1 MLTKPARGLGAVN
14 WLPERD
20 QVVRRVPLLLSIAG
34 TLYPSLPLETLRIA
48 NNETTIFVRSSG
60 GSSVTAF
67 GQRTGIEHVR
77 VGQTVLPTD
86 GDGELWLRFTR
97 PDARRYISAHR
108 VLDGTID
115 AKEVAGR
122 DIIVGTSAVGLLDLR
137 ATPLD
142 SAVPG
147 VEVHAQALEQMLNGD
162 HLSRPPFA
170 TGLELVYL
178 VAAGAALAW
187 LIGRL
192 GAIGTAAIGAAA
204 IVVVFAASWL
214 AYTNAGYL
222 LDPVYAS
229 IAVLLVYLATSLT
242 GYIATERERSRV
254 RSAFGHYVAAPLVEE
269 LARNHDKLK
278 LGGETREVT
287 VLFADV
293 RGFTNIAEGLTA
305 EELITFLNRLFT
317 PLSDIILEERGTID
331 KFMGDAVMAFW
342 NAPLLEEAHA
352 TSACRAALRMQEQVG
367 RLNALWAAEAAARGA
382 TVAHVQLGIG
392 LNTGDCCVG
401 NVGSPQRFDYSI
413 LGDVVNIASRLEG
426 TTKTYGVPI
435 IVGEKTALAASMLAF
450 LEIASVKVRG
460 KERPERIF
468 ALIGDEA
475 VEKSETFAKLSG
487 AHARLLAATA
497 TADAAAARSVA
508 EGMPYPWRRPVGTT
522 LRQLRAADRKAA
534 ARDAQRLVLSFV
546 HQFAD
551 ADANSDTDAHRDALL
566 QDLTAAAVALRIVAN
581 LARVFAILP
590 VLALLHLLRR
600 RRVVIV
606 VVGLLRVGLLRPLWL
621 GIVLVLAEH
630 DIVACEDWLGID
642 VRGRHDERERVIERD
657 ILLALE
663 LAPPRGLIDV
673 IGGDADQLAGLVMDE
688 ALAALGADLHP
699 ALDEQQP
706 RLVGILHEDVEDGA
720 AHGDRGGGR
729 ANDVGRLDGDAGDE
743 AERPLNEIHHDGAAA
758 DVGVIDELV
767 EQQPRSRPEGQFGAV
782 VQLDLAAAVRVGL
795 DQLLLTYVVAARQT
809 PLVAAGIQCGR
820 DIVDDGDRR
829 ADRII
834 WSRGRAASER
844 EGQGE

>member
-1 MLTKPARGLGAVN
+1 LLAVALRIADPEPVARLRLAVFDAYLNLKPRAVDPALPVRIVDIDDASLARIGQWPWPRTRLAEIIDRLKADGARTVTLDLILAEPDRLSPGEFAKLFAQQPELAPLVGQASQLPSNDDRLAAAIAAAPVVVGLAGETAGDTRPPKPHASFVIAGDDPLQFVPNFSGTVESLPVLTKPARGLGAVN

-147 VEVHAQALEQMLNGD
+147 VEVHAQALEQMLSGD

-178 VAAGAALAW
+178 IAAGAALAW

-204 IVVVFAASWL
+204 IVFVFAASWL

-305 EELITFLNRLFT
+305 EELIGFLNRLFT

-435 IVGEKTALAASMLAF
+435 IVGEKTAIDAASLAF

-468 ALIGDEA
+468 ALIGDET
-475 VEKSETFAKLSG
+475 VERSETFARLSG
-487 AHARLLAATA
+487 AHARLLAAIVA
-497 TADAAAARSVA
+497 ADAAAARS
-508 EGMPYPWRRPVGTT
+508 
-522 LRQLRAADRKAA
+522 
-534 ARDAQRLVLSFV
+534 
-546 HQFAD
+546 
-551 ADANSDTDAHRDALL
+551 
-566 QDLTAAAVALRIVAN
+566 
-581 LARVFAILP
+581 
-590 VLALLHLLRR
+590 
-600 RRVVIV
+600 
-606 VVGLLRVGLLRPLWL
+606 
-621 GIVLVLAEH
+621 
-630 DIVACEDWLGID
+630 
-642 VRGRHDERERVIERD
+642 
-657 ILLALE
+657 
-663 LAPPRGLIDV
+663 
-673 IGGDADQLAGLVMDE
+673 
-688 ALAALGADLHP
+688 
-699 ALDEQQP
+699 ALDECRALGGAPLAQLYASYERLIEKQP
-706 RLVGILHEDVEDGA
+706 PATLSA
-720 AHGDRGGGR
+720 
-729 ANDVGRLDGDAGDE
+729 
-743 AERPLNEIHHDGAAA
+743 
-758 DVGVIDELV
+758 
-767 EQQPRSRPEGQFGAV
+767 
-782 VQLDLAAAVRVGL
+782 
-795 DQLLLTYVVAARQT
+795 
-809 PLVAAGIQCGR
+809 
-820 DIVDDGDRR
+820 
-829 ADRII
+829 
-834 WSRGRAASER
+834 
-844 EGQGE
+844 

>member
-1 MLTKPARGLGAVN
+1 MIAGRREGCRSMRSTALRSLPVHILLAAALLLVAVALRIADPEPVARLRLAVFDAYLNLAPRELDPALPVRIVDIDDASLARLGQWPWPRTRLAEIVDRLKADGARTVTLDLILAEPDRLSPGEFAKLFAGQPELAPLVGQASQLPSNDERLAAAIAAAPVAIGLAGESAGDKPPPKPHASFVIAGDDPLEFVPRFTGTVESLPVLTKAARGLGAVN

-48 NNETTIFVRSSG
+48 IGETTIFVRSSG

-77 VGQTVLPTD
+77 VGSTVLPTD

-97 PDARRYISAHR
+97 PDARRYISAYR
-108 VLDGTID
+108 VLDGT
-115 AKEVAGR
+115 AEPKEIAGR

-147 VEVHAQALEQMLNGD
+147 VEVHAQALEQMLSGE

-178 VAAGAALAW
+178 VAVGAALAW

-192 GAIGTAAIGAAA
+192 GAMGTAAIGAAA
-204 IVVVFAASWL
+204 LVVVFAASWL

-222 LDPVYAS
+222 LDPVYPS

-305 EELITFLNRLFT
+305 EALIAFLNRLFT

-342 NAPLLEEAHA
+342 NAPLLEDTHA
-352 TSACRAALRMQEQVG
+352 ASACRAALRMQERVG
-367 RLNALWAAEAAARGA
+367 RLNALWAAEAAARGEA
-382 TVAHVQLGIG
+382 VAPVQLGIG

-413 LGDVVNIASRLEG
+413 LGDVVNVASRLEG

-435 IVGEKTALAASMLAF
+435 IAGEMTALAAPSLAF

-460 KERPERIF
+460 KERAERIF
-468 ALIGDEA
+468 ALIGDET
-475 VEKSETFAKLSG
+475 VEQSNDFATLSG
-487 AHARLLAATA
+487 AHARLLAALA
-497 TADAAAARSVA
+497 TGDADAARSALA
-508 EGMPYPWRRPVGTT
+508 ECRALGGASLSQLYSSYE
-522 LRQLRAADRKAA
+522 RQL
-534 ARDAQRLVLSFV
+534 DA
-546 HQFAD
+546 
-551 ADANSDTDAHRDALL
+551 
-566 QDLTAAAVALRIVAN
+566 
-581 LARVFAILP
+581 P
-590 VLALLHLLRR
+590 
-600 RRVVIV
+600 
-606 VVGLLRVGLLRPLWL
+606 
-621 GIVLVLAEH
+621 
-630 DIVACEDWLGID
+630 
-642 VRGRHDERERVIERD
+642 
-657 ILLALE
+657 
-663 LAPPRGLIDV
+663 
-673 IGGDADQLAGLVMDE
+673 
-688 ALAALGADLHP
+688 AALSA
-699 ALDEQQP
+699 
-706 RLVGILHEDVEDGA
+706 
-720 AHGDRGGGR
+720 
-729 ANDVGRLDGDAGDE
+729 
-743 AERPLNEIHHDGAAA
+743 
-758 DVGVIDELV
+758 
-767 EQQPRSRPEGQFGAV
+767 
-782 VQLDLAAAVRVGL
+782 
-795 DQLLLTYVVAARQT
+795 
-809 PLVAAGIQCGR
+809 
-820 DIVDDGDRR
+820 
-829 ADRII
+829 
-834 WSRGRAASER
+834 
-844 EGQGE
+844 

>member
-1 MLTKPARGLGAVN
+1 VALLVLAVALRIADPEPVARLRLAVFDAYLNLKPREVDPALPVRIVDIDDTSLARIGQWPWPRTRLAEIIDRLKADGARTVTLDLILAEPDRLSPGEFAKLFAEQPELAPLVGRASQLPSNDERLAAAIAVAPVVVGLAGETAGDTPPPKPHASFVIAGDDPLQFVPNFSGTVESLPVLTKPARGLGAVN

-48 NNETTIFVRSSG
+48 NKETTIFVRSSG

-108 VLDGTID
+108 VLDGTMD

-147 VEVHAQALEQMLNGD
+147 VEVHAQALEQMLSGD

-305 EELITFLNRLFT
+305 EELIAFLNRLFT

-342 NAPLLEEAHA
+342 NAPLLEDAHA
-352 TSACRAALRMQEQVG
+352 TSACRAALRMQEQVR
-367 RLNALWAAEAAARGA
+367 RLNTLWAAEAATRDA

-435 IVGEKTALAASMLAF
+435 IAGEKTAIDADSLAF

-468 ALIGDEA
+468 ALIGDET
-475 VEKSETFAKLSG
+475 VERSEMFAKLSG
-487 AHARLLAATA
+487 VHARLLAAIA
-497 TADAAAARSVA
+497 TADATAARS
-508 EGMPYPWRRPVGTT
+508 
-522 LRQLRAADRKAA
+522 
-534 ARDAQRLVLSFV
+534 
-546 HQFAD
+546 
-551 ADANSDTDAHRDALL
+551 
-566 QDLTAAAVALRIVAN
+566 
-581 LARVFAILP
+581 
-590 VLALLHLLRR
+590 
-600 RRVVIV
+600 
-606 VVGLLRVGLLRPLWL
+606 
-621 GIVLVLAEH
+621 
-630 DIVACEDWLGID
+630 
-642 VRGRHDERERVIERD
+642 
-657 ILLALE
+657 ALE
-663 LAPPRGLIDV
+663 ECR
-673 IGGDADQLAGLVMDE
+673 
-688 ALAALGADLHP
+688 ALGGAPL
-699 ALDEQQP
+699 AQLYASYERLIEKQP
-706 RLVGILHEDVEDGA
+706 SATLSA
-720 AHGDRGGGR
+720 
-729 ANDVGRLDGDAGDE
+729 
-743 AERPLNEIHHDGAAA
+743 
-758 DVGVIDELV
+758 
-767 EQQPRSRPEGQFGAV
+767 
-782 VQLDLAAAVRVGL
+782 
-795 DQLLLTYVVAARQT
+795 
-809 PLVAAGIQCGR
+809 
-820 DIVDDGDRR
+820 
-829 ADRII
+829 
-834 WSRGRAASER
+834 
-844 EGQGE
+844 

>member
-1 MLTKPARGLGAVN
+1 VNALRSLPLHILLAAALLFMAVALRIADPEPVARLRLAVFDTYLNLRPRQVDPRLPVRIVDIDDASLARIGQWPWPRTRLAEIIDKLKADGARTVTLDLILAEPDRLSPAEFAKLFAGQPDLAPLVGQASQLPSNDERLAAAIATAPVIVGLAGETAGDKPPPKPHASFVIAGDDPLQFVPQFRGTVESLPVLTKAARGLGAVN

-34 TLYPSLPLETLRIA
+34 MLYPSLPLETLRVA
-48 NNETTIFVRSSG
+48 LNETTVFVRSSG
-60 GSSVTAF
+60 GSSVNAF

-86 GDGELWLRFTR
+86 GDGELWLRLTR

-108 VLDGTID
+108 VLDGTLD

-122 DIIVGTSAVGLLDLR
+122 DILVGTSAVGLLDLR

-192 GAIGTAAIGAAA
+192 GAVGAAVIGAGA
-204 IVVVFAASWL
+204 VLVVFAVSWL
-214 AYTNAGYL
+214 AYTSAGYL
-222 LDPVYAS
+222 LDPVYPS
-229 IAVLLVYLATSLT
+229 IALLLVYLATSLT

-305 EELITFLNRLFT
+305 EQLIAFLNRLFT

-342 NAPLLEEAHA
+342 NAPVLEDTHA
-352 TSACRAALRMQEQVG
+352 ASACRAALRMQAQVG
-367 RLNALWAAEAAARGA
+367 RLNDLWAAEAAARGEVV
-382 TVAHVQLGIG
+382 THVQLGIG

-413 LGDVVNIASRLEG
+413 LGDVVNVASRLEG

-435 IVGEKTALAASMLAF
+435 IVGEQTALAAPSLAF

-460 KERPERIF
+460 KERPERIYALLGEEGVERSNDF
-468 ALIGDEA
+468 AR
-475 VEKSETFAKLSG
+475 LSG
-487 AHARLLAATA
+487 AHARLLAALA
-497 TADAAAARSVA
+497 TADAVAARSALAECRDLGGVA
-508 EGMPYPWRRPVGTT
+508 LSRLYDDYE
-522 LRQLRAADRKAA
+522 RQL
-534 ARDAQRLVLSFV
+534 S
-546 HQFAD
+546 
-551 ADANSDTDAHRDALL
+551 
-566 QDLTAAAVALRIVAN
+566 
-581 LARVFAILP
+581 
-590 VLALLHLLRR
+590 
-600 RRVVIV
+600 
-606 VVGLLRVGLLRPLWL
+606 
-621 GIVLVLAEH
+621 
-630 DIVACEDWLGID
+630 
-642 VRGRHDERERVIERD
+642 
-657 ILLALE
+657 
-663 LAPPRGLIDV
+663 
-673 IGGDADQLAGLVMDE
+673 
-688 ALAALGADLHP
+688 
-699 ALDEQQP
+699 
-706 RLVGILHEDVEDGA
+706 
-720 AHGDRGGGR
+720 
-729 ANDVGRLDGDAGDE
+729 
-743 AERPLNEIHHDGAAA
+743 ERPPATVNA
-758 DVGVIDELV
+758 
-767 EQQPRSRPEGQFGAV
+767 
-782 VQLDLAAAVRVGL
+782 
-795 DQLLLTYVVAARQT
+795 
-809 PLVAAGIQCGR
+809 
-820 DIVDDGDRR
+820 
-829 ADRII
+829 
-834 WSRGRAASER
+834 
-844 EGQGE
+844 